1 MWDTNAKIHLTLF
14 ATHFILSSFII
25 KKQHLNSYNL
35 LKKMFYKL
43 LLNKRIF
50 FILCHALTYKLLYLF
65 IAI

>member
-1 MWDTNAKIHLTLF
+1 MWDTYAKIHLTLF

-25 KKQHLNSYNL
+25 KKHLNSYNL

-43 LLNKRIF
+43 LLNKRIC